1 MPELKEYKVAVTEV
15 YRKTVTVRGT
25 GERDAHQRA
34 WDGWLNGEIILTE
47 DDFEGSE
54 FYVMPS
60 PDDGEYEIKSEGDYV
75 IQGYGSDDMPKILR
89 KGTVKHGK

>member
-54 FYVMPS
+54 FYLTAL
-60 PDDGEYEIKSEGDYV
+60 DGAAGLSFEEMSVRLAGAVPVGIVSSKFS
-75 IQGYGSDDMPKILR
+75 R
-89 KGTVKHGK
+89 